1 MNRNRHIPSIDQLIS
16 ASRSREHAPHTLIV
30 AQARQLCADVRAST
44 EPIPALAELV
54 ERLDARVTHMLTN
67 SQRPVINATGVLL
80 QTNLGRAPLSMAAQ
94 QAMLA
99 NAAASSIEYDLDAGR
114 RGERNQHLAPL
125 LCHITGAEAALVVN
139 NNAAAILLILAA
151 HAVGREVIVSRGQ
164 AVEIG
169 GGFRIPDVLRQSGAT
184 LVEVGT
190 TNRTYARDY
199 ANAITAHT
207 AMLLTVHTS
216 NFRLQGFVHEP
227 SMGELSAVAHE
238 HGVLHVDDVGS
249 GTFLDVA
256 RYGLTAE
263 PLVQSRV
270 TAGADI
276 VCFSGDK
283 LLGGPQAGIIVGR
296 AAAIRPLATHPL
308 MRAFRIDK
316 TTMAALHATL
326 LSYACGTATSDIPIW
341 QMIGA
346 EVSELHQ
353 RAQHLQQHLGH
364 PWHIRPCQSTVGGGS
379 LPGDTLPSWALVYP
393 HPHPEEITTLLRQ
406 QRPAVVARIAEQA
419 VWLDLRSV
427 LPADDTLLCG
437 HLHHCLPPH

>member
-1 MNRNRHIPSIDQLIS
+1 MNRNRHIPSVEQLVA
-16 ASRSREHAPHTLIV
+16 ASHARHHVPHALIV
-30 AQARQLCADVRAST
+30 AQARQLCADLRMST
-44 EPIPALAELV
+44 AAIPEFSELV
-54 ERLDARVTHMLTN
+54 ARLDVHITQLLTS
-67 SQRPVINATGVLL
+67 SQRPVVNATGVLL
-80 QTNLGRAPLSMAAQ
+80 QTNLGRAPLSVAAQ

-114 RGERNQHLAPL
+114 RGERNQHVTPL
-125 LCHITGAEAALVVN
+125 LCHLTGAEAALVVN

-199 ANAITAHT
+199 AAAITPHT
-207 AMLLTVHTS
+207 AMILTVHTS

-227 SMGELSAVAHE
+227 AMGELSAVARE
-238 HGVLHVDDVGS
+238 HGILHVDDVGS
-249 GTFLDVA
+249 GTLLDVT

-263 PLVQSRV
+263 PLVQTRV
-270 TAGADI
+270 AAGADI
-276 VCFSGDK
+276 ICFSGDK

-296 AAAIRPLATHPL
+296 ADAIRPLATHPL

-326 LSYACGTATSDIPIW
+326 RSYAHGTAITDIPIW
-341 QMIGA
+341 QMITA
-346 EVSELHQ
+346 DADHLQQ
-353 RAQHLQQHLGH
+353 RAQRLAHDLGH
-364 PWHIRPCQSTVGGGS
+364 PWQVRPCQSTVGGGS
-379 LPGDTLPSWALVYP
+379 LPGETLPSWALVYP
-393 HPHPEEITTLLRQ
+393 HPHPEHITALLRQ
-406 QRPAVVARIAEQA
+406 QQPAVVARIADHA
-419 VWLDLRSV
+419 VWFDVRSV
-427 LPADDTLLCG
+427 LPADDDRLGACLRT
-437 HLHHCLPPH
+437 CLPLT

>member
-1 MNRNRHIPSIDQLIS
+1 MNRNRRIPSIDQLIS
-16 ASRSREHAPHTLIV
+16 ASHSREHAPHTLIV
-30 AQARQLCADVRAST
+30 AQARQLCADLRAST

-54 ERLDARVTHMLTN
+54 ERLDVRVMQLLT
-67 SQRPVINATGVLL
+67 STQRPVINATGVLL

-125 LCHITGAEAALVVN
+125 LCHLTGAEAALVVN

-190 TNRTYARDY
+190 TNRTYTRDY

-263 PLVQSRV
+263 PLVQSRI

-326 LSYACGTATSDIPIW
+326 LSYTHGTATSDIPIW
-341 QMIGA
+341 QMISA
-346 EVSELHQ
+346 DADQLHQ
-353 RAQHLQQHLGH
+353 RAQHLQQRLGQ
-364 PWHIRPCQSTVGGGS
+364 PWCVRACQSTVGGGS
-379 LPGDTLPSWALVYP
+379 LPGETLPSWALVYP
-393 HPHPEEITTLLRQ
+393 HAHPEQLTAVLRQ

-419 VWLDLRSV
+419 VWLDVRSV
-427 LPADDTLLCG
+427 LPSDDE
-437 HLHHCLPPH
+437 HLVACVRNCVPPA

>member
-1 MNRNRHIPSIDQLIS
+1 MNRNRLIPSVDQLVATS
-16 ASRSREHAPHTLIV
+16 HTRTHVPRALVV
-30 AQARQLCADVRAST
+30 AQARQLCADLRAST
-44 EPIPALAELV
+44 GPIPALADLV
-54 ERLDARVTHMLTN
+54 DQLDARVMQLLT
-67 SQRPVINATGVLL
+67 STQRPVINATGVLL
-80 QTNLGRAPLSMAAQ
+80 QTNLGRAPLSVAAQ
-94 QAMLA
+94 QAMQA
-99 NAAASSIEYDLDAGR
+99 NAAASSIEYDLAGGR

-125 LCHITGAEAALVVN
+125 LCHLTGAEAALVVN

-190 TNRTYARDY
+190 TNRTYTRDY
-199 ANAITAHT
+199 AHAISPRT

-227 SMGELSAVAHE
+227 AMGEVSAVAHE
-238 HGVLHVDDVGS
+238 HGILHVDDVGS
-249 GTFLDVA
+249 GTFLDVT
-256 RYGLTAE
+256 RYGLSAE
-263 PLVQSRV
+263 PLVQAQV
-270 TAGADI
+270 AAGADI

-296 AAAIRPLATHPL
+296 VAAIRPLATHPL

-326 LSYACGTATSDIPIW
+326 LSYAHGTATSDIPIW
-341 QMIGA
+341 QMISA
-346 EVSELHQ
+346 DADQLHQ
-353 RAQHLQQHLGH
+353 RAQHLQQRLGQ
-364 PWHIRPCQSTVGGGS
+364 PWCVRACQSTVGGGS
-379 LPGDTLPSWALVYP
+379 LPGETLPSWALVYP
-393 HPHPEEITTLLRQ
+393 HAHPEQLTAVLRQ

-419 VWLDLRSV
+419 VWLDVRSV
-427 LPADDTLLCG
+427 LPSDDE
-437 HLHHCLPPH
+437 HLVACVRSCMPPA